1 MEKINEPAHD
11 KKDVMS
17 CQSSILATD
26 MRVCP
31 KLFLGPYYI
40 SATAKDL
47 TRLCLCATS
56 PEPFLFAYVIP
67 FSHVLAQSTSA
78 AHSPNVDRSPEHQVN

>member
-31 KLFLGPYYI
+31 KLFLRSLLHICDSKGSDETVLMRNLARAFPV
-40 SATAKDL
+40 
-47 TRLCLCATS
+47 CLCNT
-56 PEPFLFAYVIP
+56 LFSCAGSINFCSSFSECKQIP
-67 FSHVLAQSTSA
+67 
-78 AHSPNVDRSPEHQVN
+78 